1 MCKHIICQKCVKWDK
16 TPTGLVALC
25 PKCEAC
31 PFCLDTPV
39 DPTKVDTCAHHVFC
53 FKCITNW
60 AENTSTTCPVCN
72 VPFTQLDASWSGLR
86 RVYMDERIQP
96 NNAELDPVIDGVT
109 PPFTPED
116 EDELTALKLLVFNDP
131 SANLKLLLEWKQKKM
146 DGAPDALSRALWDE
160 WIREQCPNINMD
172 GVEES
177 DEMDDVP
184 LSLRLSALNEMREQA
199 EEQE

>member
-1 MCKHIICQKCVKWDK
+1 
-16 TPTGLVALC
+16 
-25 PKCEAC
+25 
-31 PFCLDTPV
+31 
-39 DPTKVDTCAHHVFC
+39 
-53 FKCITNW
+53 
-60 AENTSTTCPVCN
+60 
-72 VPFTQLDASWSGLR
+72 
-86 RVYMDERIQP
+86 MDERIQP

-172 GVEES
+172 GVEGY
-177 DEMDDVP
+177 P
-184 LSLRLSALNEMREQA
+184 ALTSTSSEEERMREQA